1 MRDESKSS
9 LSSSGEETTNA
20 QRVVKY
26 NEKFNVPE
34 QSEEEEE
41 AETDDNAEVEN
52 LAEESKIKLKK
63 KRSLVC

>member
-9 LSSSGEETTNA
+9 LSSSREETTKV

-34 QSEEEEE
+34 QSEEEE

>member
-20 QRVVKY
+20 QRDVKY

-34 QSEEEEE
+34 QSEEEES
-41 AETDDNAEVEN
+41 ETPKNSEIGN

-63 KRSLVC
+63 KLSLVC